1 MASENDD
8 ASTKGPMPQA
18 NTSEITAEQQKQS
31 LDEQLVN
38 SEDALP
44 PTTMKEETAT
54 EDADEPGYIDTDDED
69 DRYGLV
75 ENPFKPRKTTEKKL
89 RDNAVLKEWIEK
101 SQREAA
107 MNVATSS
114 EPDRQSLAQLIH
126 ISESRR
132 IIATPREYQLEL
144 FERAK
149 EKNIIVVLP
158 TGSGKTLIS
167 ALLLRHH
174 LEQEVEAR
182 SLGNPKK
189 VAFFLVE
196 KVALCVQQHAVLSC
210 NLGDH
215 SVAKFMGD
223 TTGIEKNK
231 TYWDTQFSENMVI
244 VCTAQILL
252 DCLNNGFINMSQ
264 INLLVLDEAH
274 HAKKEHPYARIMRL
288 HYYGYT
294 GERPRILGMTA
305 SPVDS
310 RTVDVR
316 TTCFELE
323 RALDCEIATVSDEVL
338 QQSMAR
344 QKQVE
349 EIVGYRTLDLPEDT
363 KTPLWDSIREQISRN
378 ELFKASLDFTKE
390 ASSVLG
396 PWCADRYWQLSI
408 TEIAADRLENR
419 TSDRFFGYST
429 VAISDRAT
437 KAIRR
442 VREIVEN
449 HQFETIEPGS
459 NKLSSKVK
467 SLHEILLHAFT
478 VDDTKRCIVFVEKR
492 STAFLLSDLYD
503 QPSIT
508 IPGMIAS
515 YMVGGQ
521 SGSSIIGNMSFRDQV
536 LTLQKFKRG
545 DINCLFA
552 TQVAEE
558 GIDVPDCD
566 LIIRFDLY
574 KSVIQ
579 YVQSKGRA
587 RQAQSRYITMLEE
600 GNMRQLRTLKQATGD
615 AMALQKLCQALPAD
629 RKLQDDSFDEMLEI
643 QNELMQQQIYEIPS
657 TGARLTFASS
667 LEILARFAS
676 TFESDD
682 KADYHVQKVGNRFQ
696 ADVSLPLSSP
706 VNFETGRPQR
716 NKLLA
721 KCSAAFEACKKLIK
735 GKYIDNNLQPVFKK
749 KVHRMRNARLAI
761 SSNKKSE
768 YNMRLRPDIWNE
780 RGAWKEFF
788 VTRIT
793 LDNASALAEN
803 LTESSIILL
812 SRKQLPKLP
821 DIPLYFGNRR
831 TSIVHLT
838 SSQSPLRLTPE
849 QADGL
854 ARFTMRVFADVFS
867 KEYDATC
874 DQFPYLLAPFSDE
887 SSDLA
892 ETRSHIDWDTVDLVK
907 NNETLEWENA
917 PEEFFMDKLVTD
929 PYDGGRKLIT
939 KGVDKSKKPSDPTPE
954 GVPESRSRAYRSVEP
969 TIKEYSNSLYF
980 KSRLRAQWREDQPV
994 VKAEFLPLRRNLLDE
1009 FQVDEEASKKCF
1021 VILEPLRVSPLPM
1034 GVIYVAL
1041 TFPAIIHRIDSTLIT
1056 LDACDL
1062 LGLSIS
1068 PTLALEAMTKDS
1080 DNTDEHGKQQVNF
1093 QAGMG
1098 NNYERLEF
1106 LGDCF
1111 LKMASTISIYTNQ
1124 PKGDECQYHVERMI
1138 LITNQTLFNNAVDCN
1153 LQEYIRSKSFDRR
1166 TWYPDLP
1173 LKKGKAPKTTVQHNL
1188 ADKTIADVC
1197 EALIGAAYLMSRDDN
1212 MNLAVKAVTRMVKS
1226 KNHKMNTFADYFAL
1240 YNAPAWQMVDARDK
1254 QRKLAQKVVDVT
1266 GYTFSHPSLIQ
1277 SAFRNSSDLQG
1288 GVPTYQRLEFLG
1300 DSLLDMV
1307 IVDYLYHN
1315 FPEADP
1321 QWLTEHKMA
1330 MVSNQFLGYLCF
1342 KLGLYKN
1349 LETTINLQV
1358 YNPSGYVFEIEV
1370 AEEDA
1375 RKKAEKEGVPMH
1387 MDFWIEL
1394 NPPPKR
1400 YADMIEALIGAMFV
1414 DSDYNFSVVK
1424 NFFTKFIKP
1433 YFEDMSLYDKF
1444 ANKHPVTCLA
1454 KKMQQELGCVN
1465 WRVSSEAVPC
1475 KAERGMYALKDNDV
1489 VAVFMVHQKV
1499 ITSDTSNS
1507 GRYAKVNAAKLGL
1520 KVLEQFGDDFAAAKK
1535 FLGCDCDRGK
1545 EDVVKIDHG
1554 TAI

>member
-1 MASENDD
+1 MASEDGD
-8 ASTKGPMPQA
+8 ALTKGPIP
-18 NTSEITAEQQKQS
+18 NTNEPEIMTEHQKEPS
-31 LDEQLVN
+31 DKQLVN

-44 PTTMKEETAT
+44 PTTTKKEPVSG
-54 EDADEPGYIDTDDED
+54 DADEPEYVDSDDSD

-75 ENPFKPRKTTEKKL
+75 ENPFKPRKITEKKL
-89 RDNAVLKEWIEK
+89 RDHAVLQEWIEK

-107 MNVATSS
+107 MNAVTSS
-114 EPDRQSLAQLIH
+114 EPDKQSLAQLIH

-149 EKNIIVVLP
+149 EKNTLVVLP

-167 ALLLRHH
+167 VLLLRHH

-182 SLGNPKK
+182 SLGKPKK

-196 KVALCVQQHAVLSC
+196 KVALCFQQHAVLSC

-231 TYWDTQFSENMVI
+231 PYWDTQFSENMVV

-274 HAKKEHPYARIMRL
+274 HAKKEHPYARIMKE
-288 HYYGYT
+288 HYYGYK

-310 RTVDVR
+310 RTIDVR

-323 RALDCEIATVSDEVL
+323 RALNCEIATVSDEVL
-338 QQSMAR
+338 QQSMDR

-349 EIVGYRTLDLPEDT
+349 ETVRYKTLDCPEDM
-363 KTPLWDSIREQISRN
+363 KTPLWSSILEQISRN

-408 TEIAADRLENR
+408 TETAADRLESR
-419 TSDRFFGYST
+419 TGDKFFGDST
-429 VAISDRAT
+429 VARSDRAT
-437 KAIRR
+437 EAVRR
-442 VREIVEN
+442 VRKIVED
-449 HQFETIEPGS
+449 HQFGTIEPRS

-478 VDDTKRCIVFVEKR
+478 VGDTKRCIVFVEKR
-492 STAFLLSDLYD
+492 STAFLLSDLYH
-503 QPSIT
+503 QASMR
-508 IPGMIAS
+508 IPEMIAS

-545 DINCLFA
+545 SINCLFA

-587 RQAQSRYITMLEE
+587 RKAHSRYITMLEE
-600 GNMRQLRTLKQATGD
+600 GNMRQLRSIKQATGD
-615 AMALQKLCQALPAD
+615 AMALQKFCQALPAD

-676 TFESDD
+676 TFEGDD
-682 KADYHVQKVGNRFQ
+682 KADYHVQKVGTRYR

-706 VNFETGRPQR
+706 VNFETGRSQR
-716 NKLLA
+716 SKLLA

-735 GKYIDNNLQPVFKK
+735 GKYIDQNLQPVFTK

-780 RGAWKEFF
+780 RGVWKEFF
-788 VTRIT
+788 ATRIT

-803 LTESSIILL
+803 LMESSMILL
-812 SRKQLPKLP
+812 SRKQLPVLP
-821 DIPLYFGNRR
+821 DIPLFLGNGR
-831 TSIVHLT
+831 TSIVQLT
-838 SSQSPLRLTPE
+838 SSEDPLRLTSE
-849 QADGL
+849 QTVGL
-854 ARFTMRVFADVFS
+854 AQFTMRVFADVFS

-874 DQFPYLLAPFSDE
+874 EQFPYLLAPSSDE
-887 SSDLA
+887 SSVSA

-907 NNETLEWENA
+907 NNETLDWENA
-917 PEEFFMDKLVTD
+917 PDEFFMDKLVTD
-929 PYDGGRKLIT
+929 LYDGGRKLIL
-939 KGVDKSKKPSDPTPE
+939 KGVDKTKKPSDPTPE

-969 TIKEYSNSLYF
+969 TIKEYSNSLYL
-980 KSRLRAQWREDQPV
+980 KSRLKVQWREEQPV
-994 VKAEFLPLRRNLLDE
+994 VKAEILPLRRNLLDE
-1009 FQVDEEASKKCF
+1009 FQVDEEASKDCF
-1021 VILEPLRVSPLPM
+1021 VILEPLRVSPLPI
-1034 GVIYVAL
+1034 GVVYVAL
-1041 TFPAIIHRIDSTLIT
+1041 TFPAIIHRIDSALIA
-1056 LDACDL
+1056 LDGCDM
-1062 LGLSIS
+1062 LGLTIS
-1068 PTLALEAMTKDS
+1068 PALALEAMTKDS

-1098 NNYERLEF
+1098 KNYERLEF

-1111 LKMASTISIYTNQ
+1111 LKMATTISIYTSQ

-1138 LITNQTLFNNAVDCN
+1138 LITNQTLFNNAVDCK

-1197 EALIGAAYLMSRDDN
+1197 EALIGAAYLMSKDDN
-1212 MNLAVKAVTRMVKS
+1212 MDLAVKAVTRMVKS
-1226 KNHKMNTFADYFAL
+1226 KNHKMNTFADYFVL
-1240 YNAPAWQMVDARDK
+1240 YKAPAWQMTDARDQ
-1254 QRKLAQKVVDVT
+1254 QRKLAQKVVDIT
-1266 GYTFSHPSLIQ
+1266 GYLFRHPPLIK
-1277 SAFRNSSDLQG
+1277 SAFRNSSLTLG

-1300 DSLLDMV
+1300 DALLDMI

-1349 LETTINLQV
+1349 LESMITN
-1358 YNPSGYVFEIEV
+1358 YNPAGCVSEIEV

-1375 RKKAEKEGVPMH
+1375 RKEAEEEGVPMR
-1387 MDFWIEL
+1387 MDFWVKLE
-1394 NPPPKR
+1394 PPPKR

-1414 DSDYNFSVVK
+1414 DSDYDLSVVK
-1424 NFFTKFIKP
+1424 NFFTKLIKP
-1433 YFEDMSLYDKF
+1433 YFEDMSLYDEF
-1444 ANKHPVTCLA
+1444 ANKHPVTFLA

-1475 KAERGMYALKDNDV
+1475 KAERGMYALKEEDV

-1499 ITSDTSNS
+1499 ITSDTRNS
-1507 GRYAKVNAAKLGL
+1507 GRYAKVKVAKLAL
-1520 KVLEQFGDDFAAAKK
+1520 KMLEQFGDDFAAAKK
-1535 FLGCDCDRGK
+1535 LLGCDCDRRK
-1545 EDVVKIDHG
+1545 EGVVEIDHG